1 MKKNQAFTLVEM
13 VVVIAVVA
21 LLSAIIV
28 PLVAKQVDDAKIA
41 KAKNEMTVIAAAI
54 GQFYKDIGVWPA
66 ASSDGTTRVDHA
78 LKGLISGTAV
88 DADVAAM
95 SPTAVSYGFT
105 ATGNDDWYDAGQTA
119 IDTKLDILDNH
130 LNANNPDGD
139 GSGGGG
145 YATSGEFR
153 WRGPY
158 LPPIG
163 MDPWGHAYM
172 CNILAAYSGSSN
184 MCVILSAGP
193 DGAIDTSY
201 TGGTTFGIASSTAAP
216 TDDDIWVVVH
226 MR

>member
-28 PLVAKQVDDAKIA
+28 PLVAKQIDDAKIA

-54 GQFYKDIGVWPA
+54 GQFYKDTGVWPA
-66 ASSDGTTRVDHA
+66 ASYDGTTRTDNA
-78 LKGLISGTAV
+78 LDGLVSSTAV

-105 ATGNDDWYDAGQTA
+105 ATGNDDWYDAGQTV
-119 IDTKLDILDNH
+119 IDANLDIFDNH

-139 GSGGGG
+139 GAG
-145 YATSGEFR
+145 YASSGEFR

-163 MDPWGHAYM
+163 LDPWGRPYM
-172 CNILAAYSGSSN
+172 CNIRAAHSGSSN
-184 MCVILSAGP
+184 QCVIFSAGP
-193 DGAIDTSY
+193 DGAIDTTY
-201 TGGTTFGIASSTAAP
+201 TAATTYGVASSTAAP